1 MFKCLDQNFPCQN
14 PDYTDFDSVI
24 NLELKC
30 PLSASQ
36 IINESEFCTF
46 VPIDEVIQL
55 GDLTHKDY
63 LKSLRGRVGIYHLWV
78 DYDNCD
84 DHKTN
89 TMLCVYVGKGQAEAR
104 INSHIKDK
112 WPQQVKDRWPQQVSL
127 YVSFFECH
135 NRIAKY
141 LEQLFLD
148 TYSFYLNKNENCGK
162 KDLFA
167 VWDRERHL
175 YGTEMYAVSNLSN
188 ISSLDDICYGNG

>member
-89 TMLCVYVGKGQAEAR
+89 TMLCVYVGKGLAEAR
-104 INSHIKDK
+104 INSHIKRI
-112 WPQQVKDRWPQQVSL
+112 WPQQESL
-127 YVSFFECH
+127 YVSFFECS

-175 YGTEMYAVSNLSN
+175 DGTEMYAVSNLSN